1 MVLNKKSKGVD
12 KVNKFKN
19 RLFVI
24 ISLLIIFILAGCEFS
39 KQTPIEPASPV
50 PLIGAVETVAPT
62 EISLSDNSTF
72 TTEQNANIQT
82 NETQTEIAEEMYI
95 GNKNS
100 KKFHRPSC
108 NTLPAE
114 KNSIY
119 FSSRNEAI
127 DSGFSSCG
135 NCRP

>member
-1 MVLNKKSKGVD
+1 MNKV
-12 KVNKFKN
+12 KN
-19 RLFVI
+19 RLYVI
-24 ISLLIIFILAGCEFS
+24 IFLLIILAGCEFS
-39 KQTPIEPASPV
+39 EQTPIETASPV
-50 PLIGAVETVAPT
+50 PSIGAVETVAPT

-72 TTEQNANIQT
+72 TTERNANIQT

-114 KNSIY
+114 KNRVY
-119 FSSRNEAI
+119 FNSRDEAI
-127 DSGFSSCG
+127 SEGFSPCG
-135 NCRP
+135 NCMGK